1 MDKRKLKLEN
11 YGISDKR
18 YKELSGFCEQ
28 YPDWIKEL
36 KFRKDTLASRRVTDI
51 PTVRQ
56 VNSDQTSELA
66 VRRVTL
72 QRKCEMVE
80 QTAVQAN
87 AELYPYIIKSVC

>member
-1 MDKRKLKLEN
+1 M
-11 YGISDKR
+11 
-18 YKELSGFCEQ
+18 
-28 YPDWIKEL
+28 
-36 KFRKDTLASRRVTDI
+36 ASRRVTDI

-87 AELYPYIIKSVC
+87 AELYPYIIKSVCYEMPFTYLQAKEEMPCSRAAFYDARRYFFYLLDKNKE